1 MPSVAFE
8 RGPHPLGVDVASGAG
23 RDIRDH
29 LEGRYQ
35 TNLFKFRKLFKD
47 VIAKERNDTGLSQ
60 TTPNGGQRHGWTAD

>member
-1 MPSVAFE
+1 MGS
-8 RGPHPLGVDVASGAG
+8 PLG